1 MEEKIKKEEPPI
13 ELDTRKQ
20 LPEPKGWKIL
30 VAMPVVK
37 EKTKGGIILTD
48 LSKDSQAYLNSVGQI
63 IAMGEECYSDRKKP
77 WCKVGDWVIFG
88 RYAGARISVQK
99 VKMLLLNDDEIIATL
114 ESPDIITQQL

>member
-1 MEEKIKKEEPPI
+1 MIYN
-13 ELDTRKQ
+13 DTWATDNSIPTPDKVPQPVGYR
-20 LPEPKGWKIL
+20 IL
-30 VAMPVVK
+30 IRPRGII

-48 LSKDSQAYLNSVGQI
+48 SSKDSQAYLNSVGQI

-99 VKMLLLNDDEIIATL
+99 VKMVLLNDDEIIATL

>member
-1 MEEKIKKEEPPI
+1 MINN
-13 ELDTRKQ
+13 DTWATDNSIPTPDKVPQPVGYR
-20 LPEPKGWKIL
+20 IL
-30 VAMPVVK
+30 IRPRGII

-48 LSKDSQAYLNSVGQI
+48 SSKDSQAYLNSVGQI